1 MMSIEI
7 KKQTKV
13 PLLNRERVTGNVY
26 FEETTPSRMDIKKEL
41 AKKVNVAENTVV
53 VRHIYGKYGMRK
65 AKVIAHIYDNA
76 ETMKKFEPHTLL
88 VKNGLAEPREKK
100 HAGAEEKK
108 EG

>member
-1 MMSIEI
+1 MSIEI

-13 PLLNRERVTGNVY
+13 PLLNRERVTGSVY
-26 FEETTPSRMDIKKEL
+26 FEETTPSRLDIKKEL
-41 AKKVNVAENTVV
+41 AKKVKVAESSVV

-65 AKVIAHIYDNA
+65 AKLIAHIYDNT

-100 HAGAEEKK
+100 PAEAEENKK
-108 EG
+108 K